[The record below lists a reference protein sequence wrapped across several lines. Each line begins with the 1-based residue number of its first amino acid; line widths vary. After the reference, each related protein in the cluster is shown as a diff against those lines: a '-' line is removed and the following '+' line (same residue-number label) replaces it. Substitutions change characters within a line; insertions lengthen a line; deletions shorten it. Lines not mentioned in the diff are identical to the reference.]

1 MNPEKRTTLL
11 AALSAAGIGCMP
23 VFNAWA
29 EEYPA
34 RPVKALVGFPAG
46 GANDVLGRIIARQL
60 TTAMGQPVVVENVT
74 GAGGTIGAAMVAR
87 ARPDGYTLL
96 VASVSNVVIAPA
108 TLPNVPYDPVKDFTP
123 VIMTASVPLLLAVP
137 GSSPFNSV
145 QDILALA
152 RAKPGALNYSSAGIG
167 SAPHLAAALFTQL
180 ADLDIVHIPY
190 SGDAPALLAL
200 LSKDA
205 AMMFAAAP
213 SIAGR
218 LKSGELKALAVA
230 SLRRLPLMPDLPTVS
245 ESGVPGHEVVVWHG
259 ILAPAGTSAD
269 VVRKLHGE
277 IARILALPD
286 VQKQMQGLGFEPAP
300 AGGSPEDFAAFLKAD
315 VAKWTAMVRRSGAP
329 AKK

>member
-1 MNPEKRTTLL
+1 MKTARRTCLV
-11 AALSAAGIGCMP
+11 AAFSAASIGFLP
-23 VFNAWA
+23 VPNASS
-29 EEYPA
+29 EDYPA

-60 TTAMGQPVVVENVT
+60 TTAMGQPVVVENVI
-74 GAGGTIGAAMVAR
+74 GAGGTIGAATVAR

-123 VIMTASVPLLLAVP
+123 VIMTASVPLFLATP
-137 GSSPFNSV
+137 GSSPFSSV
-145 QDILALA
+145 QDILAFA
-152 RAKPGALNYSSAGIG
+152 RAKPGALNYSSAGVG

-180 ADLDIVHIPY
+180 AGVDMVHIPY
-190 SGDAPALLAL
+190 NGDAPALLAL

-205 AMMFAAAP
+205 AMMFAAVP

-230 SLRRLPLMPDLPTVS
+230 SPRRLSSMPDLPTVS

-259 ILAPAGTSAD
+259 ILAPAGTPAA

-277 IARILALPD
+277 IARALALPD
-286 VQKQMQGLGFEPAP
+286 VQKQMQGLGFEP

-315 VAKWTAMVRRSGAP
+315 VAKWTGVIRRSGAP
-329 AKK
+329 ANK

>member
-1 MNPEKRTTLL
+1 MKPTRRTCLV
-11 AALSAAGIGCMP
+11 AALSAASIGCLA
-23 VFNAWA
+23 VLNAWA
-29 EEYPA
+29 EDYPS
-34 RPVKALVGFPAG
+34 RPVKALVGFAAG

-60 TTAMGQPVVVENVT
+60 TATMGQPVVVENVI
-74 GAGGTIGAAMVAR
+74 GAGGTIGAATVAR

-123 VIMTASVPLLLAVP
+123 IIMTASVPLLLAVP
-137 GSSPFNSV
+137 GSAPFNSV

-152 RAKPGALNYSSAGIG
+152 KAKPGTLNYSSAGVG

-180 ADLDIVHIPY
+180 AGIDIVHIPY
-190 SGDAPALLAL
+190 NGDAPALLAL

-205 AMMFAAAP
+205 SMMFAAVP
-213 SIAGR
+213 SIAAR

-230 SLRRLPLMPDLPTVS
+230 SPRRLPSMPDLPTVS

-259 ILAPAGTSAD
+259 ILAPAGTPAE

-277 IARILALPD
+277 IARALALPD
-286 VQKQMQGLGFEPAP
+286 VQKQMQGLGFEP

-315 VAKWTAMVRRSGAP
+315 VAKWTAVVKRSGGS
-329 AKK
+329 AKR

>member
-1 MNPEKRTTLL
+1 MKSARRTCLV
-11 AALSAAGIGCMP
+11 AAFSAASIGFLP
-23 VFNAWA
+23 VPNASS
-29 EEYPA
+29 EDYPA

-60 TTAMGQPVVVENVT
+60 TTAMGQPVVVENVI
-74 GAGGTIGAAMVAR
+74 GAGGTIGAATVAR

-108 TLPNVPYDPVKDFTP
+108 TLQNVPYDPVKDFTP
-123 VIMTASVPLLLAVP
+123 VIMTASVPLFLAAP

-145 QDILALA
+145 QDILAFA
-152 RAKPGALNYSSAGIG
+152 RAKPGVLNYSSAGVG

-180 ADLDIVHIPY
+180 AGVDMVHIPY
-190 SGDAPALLAL
+190 NGDAPALLAL
-200 LSKDA
+200 LSNDA
-205 AMMFAAAP
+205 AMMFAAVP

-230 SLRRLPLMPDLPTVS
+230 SPRRLSSMPDLPTVS

-259 ILAPAGTSAD
+259 ILAPAGTPAA

-277 IARILALPD
+277 IARALALPD
-286 VQKQMQGLGFEPAP
+286 VQKQMQGLGFES

-315 VAKWTAMVRRSGAP
+315 VAKWTGVIRRSGAP
-329 AKK
+329 ANK